1 MYGSLL
7 RIKTALINFRKFENA
22 TDYACHAPRRHLVKM
37 RCLTACCIVLW
48 LFSIPA
54 LADWGAAAP
63 TADSR
68 PTLDWITR
76 FGQKPHVYSTTA
88 DLSAA
93 IMRCDAVVGRGNYC
107 MVAIQTSATPFVINR
122 SKTRIVGHD
131 AKAAASSAKI
141 LAKAGQASI
150 LIGSNVSQ
158 VAIDNLQ
165 LVGIR
170 SGSQPVYGIMISGR
184 NIRDIA
190 IRNNRLYNFDSDT
203 SAHGV
208 IVLGS
213 GTTHAARITG
223 LTIDGNHL
231 HDLRTGASES
241 ISINGNVTDWVV
253 SHNIIERVNNIA
265 IDAIG
270 GEGTVPPHNVD
281 GRVLPHP
288 LDAARNGWIEH
299 NQVTSMSTQ
308 TNPAYGLQRSWAGA
322 IYVDGGRRISITD
335 NNVTGAEWAYDIGAE
350 NCVIAEHITMM
361 RNRATHS
368 HYGDLRVGGYTK
380 TGFLVDPA
388 INCDPHSTTDDVE
401 GHGYVRR
408 VTVADNRFESVNTEL
423 PPVFLEYRTTESI
436 IIDPSIAAASNAG
449 AADGNSYRISW

>member
-1 MYGSLL
+1 M
-7 RIKTALINFRKFENA
+7 
-22 TDYACHAPRRHLVKM
+22 
-37 RCLTACCIVLW
+37 LW
-48 LFSIPA
+48 LFTPPV
-54 LADWGAAAP
+54 LAYWGATAP
-63 TADSR
+63 APDSR
-68 PTLDWITR
+68 PSLDWIAS

-88 DLSAA
+88 DVTSA
-93 IMRCDAVVGRGNYC
+93 IERCDAVVGRGNYC
-107 MVAIQTSATPFVINR
+107 LVAVQASATPFVISR
-122 SKTRIVGHD
+122 SKTRIIGFTAKKQTAKSD
-131 AKAAASSAKI
+131 AEIIAR
-141 LAKAGQASI
+141 AGQASI

-158 VAIDNLQ
+158 VVIDNLQ
-165 LVGIR
+165 FVGVR
-170 SGSQPVYGIMISGR
+170 SGSRPVYGIMISGR

-213 GTTHAARITG
+213 GTTHATRIAG

-253 SHNIIERVNNIA
+253 SRNVIERVNNIA

-270 GEGTVPPHNVD
+270 GEGTVPPHTVD

-299 NQVTSMSTQ
+299 NQVRTMSTL
-308 TNPAYGLQRSWAGA
+308 TNPAYGFQRSWAGA
-322 IYVDGGRRISITD
+322 IYVDGARRISITD
-335 NNVTGAEWAYDIGAE
+335 NSVTDAEWAYDIGAE
-350 NCVIAEHITMM
+350 NCVIAEHITMI

-380 TGFLVDPA
+380 TGFLANPA
-388 INCDPHSTTDDVE
+388 INCNPLSTTDDVE
-401 GHGYVRR
+401 GHGYVRQIT
-408 VTVADNRFESVNTEL
+408 VTDNRFESTNTEL
-423 PPVFLEYRTTESI
+423 PPVFIEYRTTESI
-436 IIDPSIAAASNAG
+436 IIDPSVTAAANDATNATTV
-449 AADGNSYRISW
+449 DGNSYRITR